1 MCHSIKQHNISNI
14 KWDFSIHIYWQ
25 SHGLEIQFHVI
36 KMTAVTLS
44 NHKRRW
50 ESESALVEVVH
61 INRYLIQ
68 AFCSMFKETNTLFL
82 IYGYES

>member
-44 NHKRRW
+44 NHKEGGKVNQLCRVL
-50 ESESALVEVVH
+50 SA
-61 INRYLIQ
+61 
-68 AFCSMFKETNTLFL
+68 
-82 IYGYES
+82 